1 MRTTVT
7 IDDTL
12 YREARTVAAARDC
25 TVGSVIEDA
34 LRHHLRLLHEARD
47 AHDQNLPEL
56 PTSPGKPRPGISIDD
71 NAAVRDVLDEGHT
84 LAGRRRQRSAQRN
97 L

>member
-25 TVGSVIEDA
+25 TVGTVIDDA
-34 LRHHLRLLHEARD
+34 LRHHLRLLHEARE
-47 AHDQNLPEL
+47 AHDQHLPEL
-56 PTSPGKPRPGISIDD
+56 PTFPGKPRPGISIDD
-71 NAAVRDVLDEGHT
+71 NAAVRDVLDEGQT
-84 LAGRRRQRSAQRN
+84 LAVR
-97 L
+97 